1 MVRRQRRTG
10 LLDDR
15 ARVILAAVVE
25 EHIRTALPVGSIAIS
40 DGYDLGVSPATVR
53 GVLVELEEL
62 GLLMQPHTSAG
73 RVPTDLGY
81 RTYAVEIAAPD
92 EIAPVDQLMIRHQF
106 GQAEGGADQW
116 FRIAATTLASSSRA
130 AGIATPIRPT
140 LARLRHIDLVRT
152 ADRLAT
158 LIAVVSDGSV
168 RPTLL
173 PLPEG
178 ADQDALSAVASRL
191 NATVLDKSAAQ
202 LAAAAT
208 SLPESLP
215 HRAIVR
221 TVLERTSRLLAEIDD
236 AAVEQVYSDGL
247 LNVMEAPE
255 FAESSRVRNVF
266 TALEGRG
273 YLGNLVQEVSQGSE
287 VRLFIGSENAPVEM
301 HGVALIL
308 APYGVPG
315 QALGVV
321 GVLGPTRMPYPR
333 AVGSVQFVANL
344 LSELVT
350 RLHRA

>member
-15 ARVILAAVVE
+15 ARVILAALVE
-25 EHIRTALPVGSIAIS
+25 EHIRTAIPVGSMALS

-73 RVPTDLGY
+73 RIPTDLGY
-81 RTYAVEIAAPD
+81 RTYAVEIATPD
-92 EIAPVDQLMIRHQF
+92 EVTPVDQLMIRHQF

-130 AGIATPIRPT
+130 AGIATPMRPT
-140 LARLRHIDLVRT
+140 SAQLRHIDLVRT

-178 ADQDALSAVASRL
+178 ADQEALTTVASRL
-191 NATVLDKSAAQ
+191 NATVLEKSSAQ
-202 LAAAAT
+202 LAAAT

-215 HRAIVR
+215 NRAIVR

-236 AAVEQVYSDGL
+236 AAVEHVYSDGL

-273 YLGNLVQEVSQGSE
+273 YLGNLVHEVVQGGQ
-287 VRLFIGSENAPVEM
+287 VRLFIGSENVPVEM
-301 HGVALIL
+301 HGVSLIL

-350 RLHRA
+350 RFHRA